1 MTRKNMGK
9 QIARTTLLMLLV
21 LTLASCRSLKNP
33 TPSPTPS
40 PAESHDYTVMTFTG
54 TMDGMTVNGQV
65 RMDHDKMIWC
75 SASKFIELGRAMATP
90 DSVWVR
96 ASFIGRDQ
104 QGDYND
110 LSRMAKKQLTFED
123 LQSIL
128 ESDDAEQR
136 IEELARALGFSVQ
149 VRITRREKVAK
160 LTFPFNK

>member
-1 MTRKNMGK
+1 MKK
-9 QIARTTLLMLLV
+9 KIARTTLLMLVV
-21 LTLASCRSLKNP
+21 LSMASCRSLKS
-33 TPSPTPS
+33 TSPSPTPT
-40 PAESHDYTVMTFTG
+40 PEPVESHDYTVMTFTG
-54 TMDGMTVNGQV
+54 TMEGITVNGQV
-65 RMDHDKMIWC
+65 RMDHDKVIWC

-110 LSRMAKKQLTFED
+110 LSRMAKRSLTFSD
-123 LQSIL
+123 LQGIL
-128 ESDDAEQR
+128 ESDDAGQR
-136 IEELARALGFSVQ
+136 IEELARTLGYAVQ